1 MSSTPYDQV
10 IIDIKNYVFHYHI
23 DDENAFVCAR
33 MALLDAMGC
42 AIETISSSE
51 ECGKLLGPF
60 DSTTVNQNGF
70 RLPGTSYLLDPLKGA
85 FDMATIIRYLDH
97 NDAIAGADWGHPSDN
112 LGAILAVAD
121 WQSHR
126 IAKGD
131 IVHTGPTLDMRTLL
145 TAMIKA
151 YEIQGCFLLQNAF
164 NKHGLDHVIL
174 VKLASTAVVAWLLG
188 LTEEETMAAISHVW
202 MDGHPLRTYR
212 HGTNTIPRKGWAA
225 GDACMRAV
233 QLVLFAQAG
242 QPGSKTVL
250 TEPRW
255 GFYDTL
261 FRGQPFQFPIPYNSW
276 VIRNIIFKVMP
287 VEGHG
292 IAAVQAALQHSNL
305 MRTQGH
311 SPDKHIKRVDIRTTA
326 AAILIIDKQGHLHN
340 AADRDHCMQY
350 MVALALLKGA
360 APESNDYKSN
370 SPWAY
375 DERLSGLRSKI
386 YLKEDKNLTKDYLN
400 LNKKSLAS
408 GVIITFTDDTVSEEI
423 FVEFPVGHVRSADTT
438 KMVQEKFMKNMK
450 LQFSREDIER
460 VIKAAEIPDM
470 MISDFLSLFAK
481 GRHNEQKL

>member
-10 IIDIKNYVFHYHI
+10 IIDIKNYVFDYHI
-23 DDENAFVCAR
+23 GDEDVFNCAR

-42 AIETISSSE
+42 AIETISSSA

-60 DSTTVNQNGF
+60 DSITVNRNGF

-126 IAKGD
+126 IARGD
-131 IVHTGPTLDMRTLL
+131 IVHTGPKLTMRTLL

-151 YEIQGCFLLQNAF
+151 YEIQGCFLLRNAF

-233 QLVLFAQAG
+233 QLVLFAQTG

-261 FRGQPFQFPIPYNSW
+261 FGGQPFQFPIPYDSW
-276 VIRNIIFKVMP
+276 VIRNTIFKVMP

-292 IAAVQAALQHSNL
+292 IAAVQAALQHGNL
-305 MRTQGH
+305 MRAQGL

-360 APESNDYKSN
+360 APESNDYKSE
-370 SPWAY
+370 SPWAC
-375 DERLSGLRSKI
+375 DERLSELRSNI
-386 YLKEDKNLTKDYLN
+386 HLTEDKNLTKDYLD
-400 LNKKSLAS
+400 LDKKSLAS
-408 GVIITFTDDTVSEEI
+408 GVTITFTDDTISEEI
-423 FVEFPVGHVRSADTT
+423 FVEFPVGHVQSADTK
-438 KMVQEKFMKNMK
+438 KMVQEKFIKNMK
-450 LQFSREDIER
+450 LQFSTQEIER
-460 VIKAAEIPDM
+460 VIKAVEMPDL
-470 MISDFLSLFAK
+470 MISEFLGLFAK
-481 GRHNEQKL
+481 GRHNIQKL